1 MKSKNYLS
9 REVSSSLSLY
19 QRAKLIIENYRTGRK
34 LLTPEEHIN
43 LRIFNNDGDLKL
55 FDCFVKTFILS
66 SNLLQHLIRQGAE
79 DVIFSFEALMK
90 TYFQLHLE
98 FSLAYFKVIFPTD
111 IDDTFTDDLLVF
123 FRSVGIIEYV
133 YNNEP
138 GIMEVKINDQ
148 AREDVLSKVNSLR
161 ASIRGFT
168 ELLEVK
174 RTLQQRM
181 SDISFIGE
189 EFEKKM
195 QPLIESIIEI
205 RKCHNAAFQKV
216 AELYSW
222 EAETGRV
229 KKKILQDMDSYLI
242 CEQNIDPKSVQNFI
256 KYIDDFTVKYH

>member
-9 REVSSSLSLY
+9 KEVSASLSPY
-19 QRAKLIIENYRTGRK
+19 QRAKLIIENYRAGRK

-43 LRIFNNDGDLKL
+43 LRVFNNDGDIKQ
-55 FDCFVKTFILS
+55 FDYYVNTFTLG
-66 SNLLQHLIRQGAE
+66 SNLFQHLIQQVAE

-98 FSLAYFKVIFPTD
+98 FSLAYFKVAFPID
-111 IDDTFTDDLLVF
+111 IDDTFADDLLDF

-138 GIMEVKINDQ
+138 GIMEVKINDK
-148 AREDVLSKVNSLR
+148 AREDVLSKVNLLR
-161 ASIRGFT
+161 VSIKGFM

-181 SDISFIGE
+181 SDISFICG
-189 EFEKKM
+189 EFEKRV

-205 RKCHNAAFQKV
+205 RKCHNAIFQKV

-229 KKKILQDMDSYLI
+229 KKKILQEMESYLI
-242 CEQNIDPKSVQNFI
+242 YEPHIDPESVQNFI
-256 KYIDDFTVKYH
+256 KYIDNYTVRYY